1 MDDTI
6 LNEAPDSK
14 QTRQP
19 EKDKEKVQNEEVKE
33 DHTTLGEA
41 EKTEGTRMGNTHP
54 ENI

>member
-6 LNEAPDSK
+6 LNKASNSK

-19 EKDKEKVQNEEVKE
+19 EKDKEKFQNKEVKV

-41 EKTEGTRMGNTHP
+41 EETEGARMGSMHP
-54 ENI
+54 KNI